1 MDEMEFGPHD
11 KMYFGK
17 RGSKL
22 ASKAMKL
29 SWKKGISLKQAWKI
43 VKGKKSGGGGKG
55 RKNKLASKAM
65 KLSWKKGISLKQA
78 WKSVKKNKR
87 SRFGEYEDEDEDY
100 EDPEYEME
108 FGARRKK
115 NKLAAEAMKL
125 SWKKG
130 ISLKQAWK
138 IVKKKKRSRF
148 GVLSDYD
155 MNYTKSGVPRA
166 PCDPATQYRNP
177 DTGKCIKRGSKTD
190 FELRARGIYPPGEE
204 PPDIGLESIMIRRN
218 SSTGSRGYDA
228 PMLTPLM
235 IPTRSSG
242 QIPKAPGR
250 NYEWYPGWQQW
261 RKKCKPG
268 YERNYETR
276 RCRKST
282 GDDMP
287 SMSRVPSMSRMP
299 SLSRMPSMSRSLS
312 GLSSSS
318 RSSVYDDMM
327 YTKTGELR
335 KPCNPDTEY
344 RNPVTKRCVKI
355 GGATDMQMR
364 RDTGGPSNLSGLTDL
379 SSLSSGSAYDDMT
392 YTKTGE
398 LRKPC
403 NPDTEYRNP
412 VTKRCV
418 KIGGPTDMQKRLF
431 SEPLSVSRSGS
442 GLSALSSSS
451 AASSSY
457 EPPNIPG
464 SREPL
469 LGYMRFNNPFSF
481 GKKSKRRTCFG
492 SCESCRV
499 K

>member
-1 MDEMEFGPHD
+1 MEFDPRDEME
-11 KMYFGK
+11 FGK

-29 SWKKGISLKQAWKI
+29 SWKKGISLKQAWNI
-43 VKGKKSGGGGKG
+43 VKGKKRSGGSGTRG

-65 KLSWKKGISLKQA
+65 KLSWNKGISLKQA

-87 SRFGEYEDEDEDY
+87 T
-100 EDPEYEME
+100 
-108 FGARRKK
+108 
-115 NKLAAEAMKL
+115 
-125 SWKKG
+125 
-130 ISLKQAWK
+130 
-138 IVKKKKRSRF
+138 SRF

-204 PPDIGLESIMIRRN
+204 PPDIGLEPIIRRN
-218 SSTGSRGYDA
+218 SSTRSAYDA
-228 PMLTPLM
+228 PVLTPLM
-235 IPTRSSG
+235 IPTRTYG

-261 RKKCKPG
+261 RKKCKAG

-282 GDDMP
+282 GGDMP
-287 SMSRVPSMSRMP
+287 SLSREP
-299 SLSRMPSMSRSLS
+299 SLSRMPSMSRSLSGLSSSSRSSAYDDMMYTKTGELRKPCNPNTEYRNPVTKRCVKIGGATDMQLRQGEAGPSGISRSLS

-355 GGATDMQMR
+355 GGATDMQLRMA
-364 RDTGGPSNLSGLTDL
+364 SG
-379 SSLSSGSAYDDMT
+379 
-392 YTKTGE
+392 
-398 LRKPC
+398 
-403 NPDTEYRNP
+403 
-412 VTKRCV
+412 
-418 KIGGPTDMQKRLF
+418 
-431 SEPLSVSRSGS
+431 EPLSVSRSGS
-442 GLSALSSSS
+442 ELSALSRSS
-451 AASSSY
+451 AASSDY
-457 EPPNIPG
+457 EPPSMSRGGSYGYEPPDVPG
-464 SREPL
+464 LGEPL
-469 LGYMRFNNPFSF
+469 IGGYRIFDF

-492 SCESCRV
+492 SCDSCRV